1 MSNLPP
7 QPPLPQTLDFSN
19 VGRHLTFGT
28 IEPPPFFHEEGSI
41 EYVEHNNSRMRLEDT
56 FAIGRPSPPSPNVRR
71 VTIPHLHFPHVRT
84 ESKFK
89 PINHEKYYNS
99 HCTPGHV
106 RVFRALIG
114 PSLLEE
120 KAFLYRDMPLKDFR
134 AYVIS
139 VVDPFIDVVKTPDAK
154 SFSFPM
160 PKENRSYLI
169 DTWNKNLELRF
180 KFRRL
185 LSAWMVKKAKK
196 NEITIQ
202 NYTTLED
209 PNPANSITWLDMNNR
224 CTYRIDGDTLL
235 KSMSM
240 YLLNSSFGS
249 PEPLWPK
256 NPNTNIPL
264 THGQLVHIFFELY
277 SWCGK
282 NKKKIPS
289 ILTRFHDH
297 NFCLHELLLHNKPL
311 LAYNA
316 SIELFRDLGSEDSVE
331 QMLDCVENYGNS
343 MISRL
348 HYESVIPKWVDKVGA
363 NHYLIKKWQAMLPDI
378 LQYEQFKIF
387 TRDGWSS
394 LLGLRMSVK
403 ALWDETVISISET
416 VKSKITVRRRIPVGA
431 LLEDVPA
438 VQNTPPNVQP
448 YNNSGQWV
456 PIAVIEPVENAPP
469 NIRLVNNS
477 GYRIEAVQPTLYVD
491 ESHLLSSSNA
501 GVPSTAS
508 SFDAIIEHIHNI
520 NPLPID
526 LLDSISSFTNDEIH
540 LQYQLEDMIS
550 LVYNLPILPSS
561 SSSVATDAG
570 VDTEEKQQE
579 SDEANV

>member
-1 MSNLPP
+1 MSNSS
-7 QPPLPQTLDFSN
+7 QPPLPHLDFSN
-19 VGRHLTFGT
+19 VGRTLTFGS
-28 IEPPPFFHEEGSI
+28 IEPAPLFHEVGSI
-41 EYVEHNNSRMRLEDT
+41 DYVEHNNSRLRLEDT
-56 FAIGRPSPPSPNVRR
+56 FAIGRPSPPSPNVQR
-71 VTIPHLHFPHVRT
+71 VTIPHLHFPRIRT

-89 PINHEKYYNS
+89 PIDHEKYYKT

-106 RVFRALIG
+106 RVFRSLIG
-114 PSLLEE
+114 STLLEE
-120 KAFLYRDMPLKDFR
+120 KAFLHRDMALNDFR
-134 AYVIS
+134 TYVMSI
-139 VVDPFIDVVKTPDAK
+139 VDPFVNVVKTPEGK
-154 SFSFPM
+154 GFSFIM
-160 PKENRSYLI
+160 PKEDRRHLI

-180 KFRRL
+180 KFRCL
-185 LSAWMVKKAKK
+185 LSAWMIKKAKK

-256 NPNTNIPL
+256 NPNTNIHL
-264 THGQLVHIFFELY
+264 THGQLVHLFFELY

-297 NFCLHELLLHNKPL
+297 NFCLHELMLHNKPL

-316 SIELFRDLGSEDSVE
+316 SIELFRDLGSEDAVE

-348 HYESVIPKWVDKVGA
+348 HYESVIPKWVDKVSV
-363 NHYLIKKWQAMLPDI
+363 NHHLIKRWQAMLPDI

-387 TRDGWSS
+387 THDGWSS

-416 VKSKITVRRRIPVGA
+416 VKSKITVRRRIPVGT
-431 LLEDVPA
+431 LLENIPP
-438 VQNTPPNVQP
+438 VQNTPPNVP
-448 YNNSGQWV
+448 
-456 PIAVIEPVENAPP
+456 PVNA
-469 NIRLVNNS
+469 S
-477 GYRIEAVQPTLYVD
+477 GYWVVPVQAPTLYVD
-491 ESHLLSSSNA
+491 ESHLHISSNA
-501 GVPSTAS
+501 GVPSTS
-508 SFDAIIEHIHNI
+508 SAFDTIIEQIHNV

-540 LQYQLEDMIS
+540 IQYQIENMLTMVYS
-550 LVYNLPILPSS
+550 LPMLPSS
-561 SSSVATDAG
+561 SSSVATEAG
-570 VDTEEKQQE
+570 SEEKQQE
-579 SDEANV
+579 SDDANV

>member
-1 MSNLPP
+1 MSNLPL
-7 QPPLPQTLDFSN
+7 QPLLPQTLDFSN
-19 VGRHLTFGT
+19 VGRTLTFGT
-28 IEPPPFFHEEGSI
+28 IEPPPLFVESI
-41 EYVEHNNSRMRLEDT
+41 DYVEHNNSRMRLEDT

-71 VTIPHLHFPHVRT
+71 ITVPHLHFPHVRT

-89 PINHEKYYNS
+89 PINHEKYYKS

-106 RVFRALIG
+106 RVFRSLIG
-114 PSLLEE
+114 STLLEE
-120 KAFLYRDMPLKDFR
+120 KAFLYRDMPLNNFR
-134 AYVIS
+134 TYVMS
-139 VVDPFIDVVKTPDAK
+139 VIDPFIDVVKTPEGK
-154 SFSFPM
+154 GFSFTM
-160 PKENRSYLI
+160 PKENRYHLMN
-169 DTWNKNLELRF
+169 TWNKNLELRF
-180 KFRRL
+180 KFRCL

-249 PEPLWPK
+249 PDPLWPK

-264 THGQLVHIFFELY
+264 THGQLVHLFFELY

-297 NFCLHELLLHNKPL
+297 NFCLDELLLHNKPL

-316 SIELFRDLGSEDSVE
+316 SIELFRELGSEDAVE

-343 MISRL
+343 MLNRL
-348 HYESVIPKWVDKVGA
+348 HYESMIPKWVEKVSA
-363 NHYLIKKWQAMLPDI
+363 NHHLIKRWQAMLPDI

-387 TRDGWSS
+387 TREGWISP
-394 LLGLRMSVK
+394 LGLRASVK
-403 ALWDETVISISET
+403 ALWDETVISISQT
-416 VKSKITVRRRIPVGA
+416 VKSKITVRRRVPVGA
-431 LLEDVPA
+431 LLEDVPP
-438 VQNTPPNVQP
+438 VQNAPPNVPWVRLAVIEPVQNAPPNVQP
-448 YNNSGQWV
+448 YNNSGHWV
-456 PIAVIEPVENAPP
+456 MP
-469 NIRLVNNS
+469 
-477 GYRIEAVQPTLYVD
+477 VQPTLYVD

-508 SFDAIIEHIHNI
+508 TSEVTEAEDHVFHAIIEHLQNV

-540 LQYQLEDMIS
+540 IQYQIEDMLNMVYS
-550 LVYNLPILPSS
+550 LPTLPSS
-561 SSSVATDAG
+561 SSSVATEADA
-570 VDTEEKQQE
+570 EEKQQE
-579 SDEANV
+579 SDDANV

>member
-1 MSNLPP
+1 MSNLPL
-7 QPPLPQTLDFSN
+7 QPLLPQTLDFSN
-19 VGRHLTFGT
+19 VGRTLTFGT
-28 IEPPPFFHEEGSI
+28 IEPPPLFVESI
-41 EYVEHNNSRMRLEDT
+41 DYVEHNNSRMRLEDT
-56 FAIGRPSPPSPNVRR
+56 FAIGRPSPPSPNPRR
-71 VTIPHLHFPHVRT
+71 ITVPHLHFPHVRT

-89 PINHEKYYNS
+89 PINHEKYYKS

-106 RVFRALIG
+106 RVFRSLIG

-120 KAFLYRDMPLKDFR
+120 KAFLYRDMPLNNFR
-134 AYVIS
+134 TYVMS
-139 VVDPFIDVVKTPDAK
+139 VIDPFIDVVKTPEGK
-154 SFSFPM
+154 GFSFTM
-160 PKENRSYLI
+160 PKENRYHLMN
-169 DTWNKNLELRF
+169 TWNKNLELRF
-180 KFRRL
+180 KFRCL

-264 THGQLVHIFFELY
+264 THGQLVHVFFELY

-297 NFCLHELLLHNKPL
+297 NFCLNELLLHNKPM

-343 MISRL
+343 MLNRL
-348 HYESVIPKWVDKVGA
+348 HYESMIPKWVNKVSA
-363 NHYLIKKWQAMLPDI
+363 NHHLIKRWQAMLPDI

-394 LLGLRMSVK
+394 LLGLKMSVK
-403 ALWDETVISISET
+403 ALWDETVISISQT
-416 VKSKITVRRRIPVGA
+416 VKSKITVRRRVPVGA
-431 LLEDVPA
+431 LLEDVPP
-438 VQNTPPNVQP
+438 VQNTPPVQ
-448 YNNSGQWV
+448 
-456 PIAVIEPVENAPP
+456 NAPP
-469 NIRLVNNS
+469 NVPPYNDS
-477 GYRIEAVQPTLYVD
+477 GYWVVPVQPTLYVD

-508 SFDAIIEHIHNI
+508 TSEVTEAEDHVFHAIIEHLQNV

-540 LQYQLEDMIS
+540 IQYQIEDMLNMVYS
-550 LVYNLPILPSS
+550 LPTLPSS
-561 SSSVATDAG
+561 SSSVATADA
-570 VDTEEKQQE
+570 EEKQQE
-579 SDEANV
+579 SDDANV

>member
-1 MSNLPP
+1 MSNLPI
-7 QPPLPQTLDFSN
+7 QPLLPQTLDFSN
-19 VGRHLTFGT
+19 VGRTLTFGA
-28 IEPPPFFHEEGSI
+28 IEPPPLFHEEGSI
-41 EYVEHNNSRMRLEDT
+41 EYVEHNNNRMRLEDT
-56 FAIGRPSPPSPNVRR
+56 FAIGRPSPPSPNPRR
-71 VTIPHLHFPHVRT
+71 ITVPHLHFPHVRT

-89 PINHEKYYNS
+89 PINHDNYYKS

-106 RVFRALIG
+106 RVFRSLIG

-120 KAFLYRDMPLKDFR
+120 KAFLYRDMALNDFR
-134 AYVIS
+134 SYVMNI
-139 VVDPFIDVVKTPDAK
+139 VDPFADVVKTPEGK
-154 SFSFPM
+154 SFSFTL
-160 PKENRSYLI
+160 PKEDRTYLI
-169 DTWNKNLELRF
+169 DTWNKNLILRF
-180 KFRRL
+180 NFRRL

-297 NFCLHELLLHNKPL
+297 NFCLNELLLHNKPL

-343 MISRL
+343 MLNRL
-348 HYESVIPKWVDKVGA
+348 HYESMIPRWVEKVSA
-363 NHYLIKKWQAMLPDI
+363 NHHLIKRWQAMLPDI

-387 TRDGWSS
+387 TREGWSS
-394 LLGLRMSVK
+394 LLGLRVSVK
-403 ALWDETVISISET
+403 ALWDETVISISQT
-416 VKSKITVRRRIPVGA
+416 VKSKITVRRRIPVGN
-431 LLEDVPA
+431 LLENVSA

-448 YNNSGQWV
+448 YNNSGHWV
-456 PIAVIEPVENAPP
+456 PIANIEPVQNAPP
-469 NIRLVNNS
+469 NVLPVNNS
-477 GYRIEAVQPTLYVD
+477 GYWVVQPTLYVD
-491 ESHLLSSSNA
+491 ESHLHSSPNA

-508 SFDAIIEHIHNI
+508 ASVTNAIIEHLQNV
-520 NPLPID
+520 NPLPLD

-540 LQYQLEDMIS
+540 LQFQIEDMLS
-550 LVYNLPILPSS
+550 MVYSLPIAPSS
-561 SSSVATDAG
+561 SSSVVTEADA
-570 VDTEEKQQE
+570 EEKQQE
-579 SDEANV
+579 SDDANV

>member
-1 MSNLPP
+1 
-7 QPPLPQTLDFSN
+7 
-19 VGRHLTFGT
+19 
-28 IEPPPFFHEEGSI
+28 
-41 EYVEHNNSRMRLEDT
+41 MRLEDT
-56 FAIGRPSPPSPNVRR
+56 FAIGRPSPPSPNPRR
-71 VTIPHLHFPHVRT
+71 ITVPHLHFPHVRT

-89 PINHEKYYNS
+89 PINHDNYYKS

-106 RVFRALIG
+106 RVFRSLIG

-120 KAFLYRDMPLKDFR
+120 KAFLYRDMALNDFR
-134 AYVIS
+134 SYVMNI
-139 VVDPFIDVVKTPDAK
+139 VDPFADVVKTPEGK
-154 SFSFPM
+154 SFSFTL
-160 PKENRSYLI
+160 PKEDRTYLI
-169 DTWNKNLELRF
+169 DTWNKNLILRF
-180 KFRRL
+180 NFRRL

-297 NFCLHELLLHNKPL
+297 NFCLNELMLHNKPL

-343 MISRL
+343 MLNRL
-348 HYESVIPKWVDKVGA
+348 HYESMIPRWVEKVSA
-363 NHYLIKKWQAMLPDI
+363 NHHLIKRWQAMLPDI

-387 TRDGWSS
+387 TREGWSS
-394 LLGLRMSVK
+394 LLGLRVSVK
-403 ALWDETVISISET
+403 ALWDETVISISQT
-416 VKSKITVRRRIPVGA
+416 VKSKITVRRRIPVGN
-431 LLEDVPA
+431 LLENVPA
-438 VQNTPPNVQP
+438 VQNTPNIP
-448 YNNSGQWV
+448 S
-456 PIAVIEPVENAPP
+456 AAPP
-469 NIRLVNNS
+469 FNDS
-477 GYRIEAVQPTLYVD
+477 GYWVVQPTLYVD
-491 ESHLLSSSNA
+491 ESHLHSSPNA

-508 SFDAIIEHIHNI
+508 ASVTNAIIEHLQNV
-520 NPLPID
+520 NPLPLD

-540 LQYQLEDMIS
+540 LQFQIEDMLS
-550 LVYNLPILPSS
+550 MVYSLPIAPSS
-561 SSSVATDAG
+561 SSSVVTEADA
-570 VDTEEKQQE
+570 EEKQQE
-579 SDEANV
+579 SDDANV

>member
-1 MSNLPP
+1 MSNLPL
-7 QPPLPQTLDFSN
+7 QPLLPQTLDFSN
-19 VGRHLTFGT
+19 VGRSFTFGS
-28 IEPPPFFHEEGSI
+28 IEPPPLSI
-41 EYVEHNNSRMRLEDT
+41 ESIDYVEHTNTRMRLEDT
-56 FAIGRPSPPSPNVRR
+56 FAIGRPSPPSPNPRR
-71 VTIPHLHFPHVRT
+71 ITVPHLHFPHVRT

-89 PINHEKYYNS
+89 PINHDKYYKS

-106 RVFRALIG
+106 RVFRSLIG

-120 KAFLYRDMPLKDFR
+120 KAFLYRDMALNDFR
-134 AYVIS
+134 SYVMNI
-139 VVDPFIDVVKTPDAK
+139 VDPFADVVKTPEGNG
-154 SFSFPM
+154 FSFTL
-160 PKENRSYLI
+160 PKEDRNYLI

-180 KFRRL
+180 NFRRL

-297 NFCLHELLLHNKPL
+297 NFCLDELLLHNKPL

-343 MISRL
+343 MLNRL
-348 HYESVIPKWVDKVGA
+348 HYESMIPKWVEKVSA
-363 NHYLIKKWQAMLPDI
+363 NHHLIKRWQAMLPDI

-387 TRDGWSS
+387 TREGWSS
-394 LLGLRMSVK
+394 LLGLRVSVK
-403 ALWDETVISISET
+403 ALWDETVISISQT
-416 VKSKITVRRRIPVGA
+416 VKSKITVRRRIPVGN
-431 LLEDVPA
+431 LLENVPA
-438 VQNTPPNVQP
+438 VQNTPPNI
-448 YNNSGQWV
+448 SS
-456 PIAVIEPVENAPP
+456 AAPP
-469 NIRLVNNS
+469 FNDS
-477 GYRIEAVQPTLYVD
+477 GYWVVQPTLYVD
-491 ESHLLSSSNA
+491 ESHLHSSPNA

-508 SFDAIIEHIHNI
+508 ASVTNAIIEHLQNV
-520 NPLPID
+520 NPLPLD

-540 LQYQLEDMIS
+540 LQYQIEDMLNMVYS
-550 LVYNLPILPSS
+550 LPTLPSS
-561 SSSVATDAG
+561 SSSVVTEADA
-570 VDTEEKQQE
+570 EEKQQE
-579 SDEANV
+579 SDDANV

>member
-1 MSNLPP
+1 
-7 QPPLPQTLDFSN
+7 
-19 VGRHLTFGT
+19 
-28 IEPPPFFHEEGSI
+28 
-41 EYVEHNNSRMRLEDT
+41 
-56 FAIGRPSPPSPNVRR
+56 
-71 VTIPHLHFPHVRT
+71 
-84 ESKFK
+84 
-89 PINHEKYYNS
+89 
-99 HCTPGHV
+99 
-106 RVFRALIG
+106 
-114 PSLLEE
+114 
-120 KAFLYRDMPLKDFR
+120 
-134 AYVIS
+134 
-139 VVDPFIDVVKTPDAK
+139 
-154 SFSFPM
+154 
-160 PKENRSYLI
+160 
-169 DTWNKNLELRF
+169 
-180 KFRRL
+180 
-185 LSAWMVKKAKK
+185 
-196 NEITIQ
+196 
-202 NYTTLED
+202 
-209 PNPANSITWLDMNNR
+209 
-224 CTYRIDGDTLL
+224 
-235 KSMSM
+235 M

-316 SIELFRDLGSEDSVE
+316 SVELFRELGSEDSVE

-348 HYESVIPKWVDKVGA
+348 HYESMIPKWVDKVGA

-448 YNNSGQWV
+448 YNNSSNWV
-456 PIAVIEPVENAPP
+456 RLAIIEPVENGPP
-469 NIRLVNNS
+469 NIRLDNNS

-508 SFDAIIEHIHNI
+508 SFEAIIEHIHNI

-540 LQYQLEDMIS
+540 LQYQIEDMLNMVYS
-550 LVYNLPILPSS
+550 LPTLPSS
-561 SSSVATDAG
+561 SSSVVTEADA
-570 VDTEEKQQE
+570 EEKQQE
-579 SDEANV
+579 SDDANV

>member
-1 MSNLPP
+1 MSNSP

-19 VGRHLTFGT
+19 VGRTLTFGS
-28 IEPPPFFHEEGSI
+28 IEPAPLFHEVGSI
-41 EYVEHNNSRMRLEDT
+41 DYVEHNNSRLRLEDT
-56 FAIGRPSPPSPNVRR
+56 FAIGRPSPPPPNVQR
-71 VTIPHLHFPHVRT
+71 VTIPHLHFPRIRT

-89 PINHEKYYNS
+89 PIDHEKYYKT

-106 RVFRALIG
+106 RVFRSLIG
-114 PSLLEE
+114 STLLEE
-120 KAFLYRDMPLKDFR
+120 KAFLHRDMALNDFR
-134 AYVIS
+134 TYVMSI
-139 VVDPFIDVVKTPDAK
+139 VDPFVNVVKTPEGK
-154 SFSFPM
+154 GFSFIM
-160 PKENRSYLI
+160 PKEDRRHLI

-180 KFRRL
+180 KFRCL

-209 PNPANSITWLDMNNR
+209 PNPTNSIIWLDMNNR

-256 NPNTNIPL
+256 NPNTNMPL

-297 NFCLHELLLHNKPL
+297 NFCLHELMLHNKPL
-311 LAYNA
+311 LAYHA
-316 SIELFRDLGSEDSVE
+316 SVELFRDLGSEDAVE

-348 HYESVIPKWVDKVGA
+348 HYEAVIPKWVEKVSV
-363 NHYLIKKWQAMLPDI
+363 NHHLIKRWQAMLPDI

-387 TRDGWSS
+387 THDGWSS

-416 VKSKITVRRRIPVGA
+416 VKSKSTVKRRIPIGVI
-431 LLEDVPA
+431 EDVPP
-438 VQNTPPNVQP
+438 VQNTPPNVP
-448 YNNSGQWV
+448 PVNNSSNWV
-456 PIAVIEPVENAPP
+456 RLAIIEHVENAPP
-469 NIRLVNNS
+469 NIRLDNNS
-477 GYRIEAVQPTLYVD
+477 GYRIEPVQAPTLYVD
-491 ESHLLSSSNA
+491 ESHLHSSSNA
-501 GVPSTAS
+501 AE
-508 SFDAIIEHIHNI
+508 AIIEHIHNI

-540 LQYQLEDMIS
+540 IQYQIQDMLS
-550 LVYNLPILPSS
+550 MVYSLPIPPSS
-561 SSSVATDAG
+561 SSSVVTEAG
-570 VDTEEKQQE
+570 AEEKQQE

>member
-1 MSNLPP
+1 MSNLPL
-7 QPPLPQTLDFSN
+7 QPLLPQTLDFSN
-19 VGRHLTFGT
+19 VGRTLTFGT
-28 IEPPPFFHEEGSI
+28 IEPPLLFHEEGSI
-41 EYVEHNNSRMRLEDT
+41 EYVEHTNTRMRLEDT
-56 FAIGRPSPPSPNVRR
+56 FAIGRPSPPSPNPRR
-71 VTIPHLHFPHVRT
+71 ITVPHLHFPHVRT

-89 PINHEKYYNS
+89 PINHDKYYKS

-106 RVFRALIG
+106 RVFRSLIG

-120 KAFLYRDMPLKDFR
+120 KAFLYRDMALNDFR
-134 AYVIS
+134 SYIMNI
-139 VVDPFIDVVKTPDAK
+139 VDPFADVVKTPEGNG
-154 SFSFPM
+154 FSFTL
-160 PKENRSYLI
+160 PKEDRTYLI
-169 DTWNKNLELRF
+169 DTWNKNLILRF
-180 KFRRL
+180 NFRRL

-209 PNPANSITWLDMNNR
+209 PNPTNSITWLDMNNR

-297 NFCLHELLLHNKPL
+297 NFCLDELLLHNKPL

-343 MISRL
+343 MLNRL
-348 HYESVIPKWVDKVGA
+348 HYESMIPKWVEKVSV
-363 NHYLIKKWQAMLPDI
+363 NHHLIKRWQAMLPDI

-387 TRDGWSS
+387 TREGWSS
-394 LLGLRMSVK
+394 LLGLRVSVK
-403 ALWDETVISISET
+403 TLWDETVISISQT
-416 VKSKITVRRRIPVGA
+416 VKSKITVRRRIPVGN
-431 LLEDVPA
+431 LLENVPA

-448 YNNSGQWV
+448 YNNSGNWV
-456 PIAVIEPVENAPP
+456 PIAVIEPVQNAPP
-469 NIRLVNNS
+469 NVPPFNNS
-477 GYRIEAVQPTLYVD
+477 GIWVVPPTLYVD
-491 ESHLLSSSNA
+491 ESHLHSSPNA

-508 SFDAIIEHIHNI
+508 ASAVTNAIIEHLQNV
-520 NPLPID
+520 NPLPLD

-540 LQYQLEDMIS
+540 LQFQIEDMLS
-550 LVYNLPILPSS
+550 MVYSLPIAPSS
-561 SSSVATDAG
+561 SSSVTTEAS
-570 VDTEEKQQE
+570 EEKQQE
-579 SDEANV
+579 SDDANV

>member
-1 MSNLPP
+1 MSNLPIN
-7 QPPLPQTLDFSN
+7 PPLPLDFSN
-19 VGRHLTFGT
+19 VGRTLTFGT
-28 IEPPPFFHEEGSI
+28 IEPPPPFHEEGSI
-41 EYVEHNNSRMRLEDT
+41 EYVEHTNTRMRLEDT
-56 FAIGRPSPPSPNVRR
+56 FAIGRPSPPSPNPRR
-71 VTIPHLHFPHVRT
+71 ITVPHLHFPHVRT

-89 PINHEKYYNS
+89 PINHEKYYKS

-106 RVFRALIG
+106 RVFRSLIG

-120 KAFLYRDMPLKDFR
+120 KAFLYRDMPLNNFR
-134 AYVIS
+134 AYVMS
-139 VVDPFIDVVKTPDAK
+139 VIDPFIDVVKTPEGK
-154 SFSFPM
+154 GFSFTM
-160 PKENRSYLI
+160 PKENRYHLMN
-169 DTWNKNLELRF
+169 TWNKNLELRF

-209 PNPANSITWLDMNNR
+209 PNPVNSITWLDMNNR

-249 PEPLWPK
+249 PDPLWPK

-264 THGQLVHIFFELY
+264 THGQLVHLFFELY

-297 NFCLHELLLHNKPL
+297 NFCLDELLLHNKPL

-316 SIELFRDLGSEDSVE
+316 SIELFRDLGSEDAVE

-343 MISRL
+343 MLNRL
-348 HYESVIPKWVDKVGA
+348 HYESMIPKWVEKVSV
-363 NHYLIKKWQAMLPDI
+363 NHHLIKRWQAMLPDI

-387 TRDGWSS
+387 TREGWISP
-394 LLGLRMSVK
+394 LGLRASVK
-403 ALWDETVISISET
+403 ALWDETVISISQT
-416 VKSKITVRRRIPVGA
+416 VKSKITVRRRIPVSA
-431 LLEDVPA
+431 LLEDVPP
-438 VQNTPPNVQP
+438 VQNTPPNIP
-448 YNNSGQWV
+448 S
-456 PIAVIEPVENAPP
+456 AAPP
-469 NIRLVNNS
+469 FNDS
-477 GYRIEAVQPTLYVD
+477 GYWVVPMQPTLYVD
-491 ESHLLSSSNA
+491 ESHHLSPPNA

-508 SFDAIIEHIHNI
+508 ASEVNEAENHVFHAIIEHIQNV

-526 LLDSISSFTNDEIH
+526 LLNSISSFTNDEIH
-540 LQYQLEDMIS
+540 IQYQIEDMLSMVYS
-550 LVYNLPILPSS
+550 LPTLPSS
-561 SSSVATDAG
+561 SSSVATEGAEA
-570 VDTEEKQQE
+570 EEKQQE
-579 SDEANV
+579 SDDANV